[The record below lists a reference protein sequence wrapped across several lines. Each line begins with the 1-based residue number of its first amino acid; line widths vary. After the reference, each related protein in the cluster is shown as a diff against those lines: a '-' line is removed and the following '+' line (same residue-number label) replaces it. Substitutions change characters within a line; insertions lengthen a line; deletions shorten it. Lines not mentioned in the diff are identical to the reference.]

1 MVAGALTTGQ
11 VIWGHAYLL
20 ICDRLYLLIFYVNRI
35 DEKNVEA
42 QVDTVVVGRILT
54 LLSTLY
60 IPASFPFDCISSY
73 SPYGLHVMIL
83 ETASMFTDKLIR
95 LPDN

>member
-20 ICDRLYLLIFYVNRI
+20 ICDDRYYYYFMYRI

-60 IPASFPFDCISSY
+60 IPASFPSIV
-73 SPYGLHVMIL
+73 SPRTLL
-83 ETASMFTDKLIR
+83 RPPCDD
-95 LPDN
+95 P